1 MATDTTSHEFK
12 VLSTE
17 EHVPVARRETRKI
30 LGSWGLDEEVVFTAC
45 LIVTELVTNVARHA
59 AVLSP
64 TAKVELSAD
73 AAELTLAVADA
84 HPYRPKALP
93 VPHES
98 GGWGLALV
106 KGLVEEAGGSH
117 DVVGDD
123 STGGKSIVV
132 HLPLAPAAA

>member
-1 MATDTTSHEFK
+1 MSTSATSHVFQ

-17 EHVPVARRETRKI
+17 EHIPVARRETRKV
-30 LGSWGLDEEVVFTAC
+30 LVAWGLDEDLVFIAC

-73 AAELTLAVADA
+73 TAELTLVVTDA

-93 VPHES
+93 APHGS

-106 KGLVEEAGGSH
+106 KGLVEEAHGSH
-117 DVVGDD
+117 DVVGDKA
-123 STGGKSIVV
+123 TGGKSIVV
-132 HLPLAPAAA
+132 QLPLVPAAA